1 MKYDERE
8 GNNLRKLLLLSF
20 AALLLL
26 SFNSIISGQEAG
38 DLDGDGLPDGWEA
51 DHGLDVNNSADAG
64 EDPDGDGLNNT
75 AEYLNGT
82 DPNDPDTDGD
92 MMNDGWEVENGL
104 DPLYDDAGEDP
115 DDDGYTNLQEYLGKD
130 GEAPIDIDDDS
141 SDPKDSDS
149 FPWWWDDEPPL
160 VSSGED
166 AGTSTALCGL
176 FMLIIVGVV
185 VFILIIGFYSKLK
198 KDKMLDHETRQKI
211 VEHLRENPGAHY
223 SAMLKDLDL
232 AHGVLTH
239 HLNMLETTEIIFSK
253 QDQQYRRFY
262 LDGMSR
268 DGPLVM
274 GQKKEV
280 LNAVRRNPGSTQA
293 NIARALDISRMMAS
307 YHVRS
312 LQDLGLVER
321 RKHGRENLIFPVAQM
336 DDTAM
341 GDGGMGMDLVA
352 PSQGAKPKGEA

>member
-1 MKYDERE
+1 MRIV
-8 GNNLRKLLLLSF
+8 GTISF
-20 AALLLL
+20 VALLLIL
-26 SFNSIISGQEAG
+26 FSTYSTGQEAG
-38 DLDGDGLPDGWEA
+38 DLDGDGLPDDWEA
-51 DHGLDVNNSADAG
+51 EHGLDGNNPADAG

-92 MMNDGWEVENGL
+92 LMYDGWEVENGL
-104 DPLYDDAGEDP
+104 DPLLDDAGEDP
-115 DDDGYTNLQEYLGKD
+115 DDDGFTNIEEYLGEEEPLPD
-130 GEAPIDIDDDS
+130 GGAGTGA
-141 SDPKDSDS
+141 SDPHDDRS
-149 FPWWWDDEPPL
+149 FPWGWPVPSESRADDE
-160 VSSGED
+160 S
-166 AGTSTALCGL
+166 TSIAICSL
-176 FMLIIVGVV
+176 FLIIIVAVV

-198 KDKMLDHETRQKI
+198 KDKMLDHETRQKL
-211 VEHLRENPGAHY
+211 VDYLRENPGAHY

-293 NIARALDISRMMAS
+293 DIGRTLAMSRMMVS

-321 RKHGRENLIFPVAQM
+321 RKHGRENLIFPVSQM
-336 DDTAM
+336 DDTVVK
-341 GDGGMGMDLVA
+341 DGGMGMDIASGSAGV
-352 PSQGAKPKGEA
+352 KPKGEA

>member
-1 MKYDERE
+1 MEK
-8 GNNLRKLLLLSF
+8 GGSAVRKMMFISLFSLLLILFSTY
-20 AALLLL
+20 
-26 SFNSIISGQEAG
+26 STGQEAG
-38 DLDGDGLPDGWEA
+38 DQDGDGLPDDWEA
-51 DHGLDVNNSADAG
+51 DHGLDGNNSSDAG
-64 EDPDGDGLNNT
+64 EDPDGDGLDNT

-92 MMNDGWEVENGL
+92 QMDDGWEVENDL

-115 DDDGYTNLQEYLGKD
+115 DDDGFTNLQEYLGND
-130 GEAPIDIDDDS
+130 GEAPIDDPDGDS

-149 FPWWWDDEPPL
+149 FPWGWPGAPMA
-160 VSSGED
+160 SGEED
-166 AGTSTALCGL
+166 DQATSMALCSL
-176 FMLIIVGVV
+176 FLIIIVGVV

-198 KDKMLDHETRQKI
+198 KDKMLDHETRQKL
-211 VEHLRENPGAHY
+211 VDHLRENPGAHY
-223 SAMLKDLDL
+223 SGMLKDLDL

-293 NIARALDISRMMAS
+293 GIGRTLDMSRMMVS

-312 LQDLGLVER
+312 LEDLGLVER
-321 RKHGRENLIFPVAQM
+321 RKHGRENLIFPVSQV
-336 DDTAM
+336 DDT
-341 GDGGMGMDLVA
+341 GVKDGGIGMDITAV
-352 PSQGAKPKGEA
+352 SQESKPKSEA